1 MSSDAEYQCCHVP
14 EIGKS
19 LLVLLCQ
26 IDYWTIS
33 NAPDVVNDLDEQ
45 PLKNRSSECGQAL
58 PLLRGGNP
66 ASVQVGALV
75 LELGCDLFARAL

>member
-1 MSSDAEYQCCHVP
+1 MTDEEIAELHP
-14 EIGKS
+14 
-19 LLVLLCQ
+19 LVLLCQ